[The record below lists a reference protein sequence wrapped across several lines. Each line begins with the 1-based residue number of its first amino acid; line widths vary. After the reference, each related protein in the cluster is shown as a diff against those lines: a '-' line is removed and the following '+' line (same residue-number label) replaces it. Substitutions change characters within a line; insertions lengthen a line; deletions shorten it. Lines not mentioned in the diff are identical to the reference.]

1 AGSGVGKSVALG
13 MLARNCKADVIVISL
28 VGERG
33 REVREFCEDVLGEEA
48 MQRAV
53 VVAAPA
59 DSSPLAR
66 AKGAWYGTEI
76 ASWFRDQ
83 GMHVVL
89 IVDSLTRFAMALR
102 EIGLSLGE
110 APVSRG
116 YTPSVFGK
124 IPELI
129 EKAGNGIN
137 DFPFSA
143 QTRDQS
149 GFTAPHRSIK
159 TDDIAF
165 DSFLQ
170 KVNRLID
177 LIQMILKTHASK
189 LRLSGMHYN
198 KRYDH
203 FFHRYTTVLKSISKM
218 IGIVIEVVLINKILL
233 FDGED
238 ETTVKMGGW
247 QLNDFWVINFND

>member
-1 AGSGVGKSVALG
+1 MGRQQGLNPVSPLDQTVFSCIEIFFGA
-13 MLARNCKADVIVISL
+13 NIQSL
-28 VGERG
+28 VDTFQSI
-33 REVREFCEDVLGEEA
+33 EVEMINDPFFQA
-48 MQRAV
+48 
-53 VVAAPA
+53 
-59 DSSPLAR
+59 
-66 AKGAWYGTEI
+66 
-76 ASWFRDQ
+76 
-83 GMHVVL
+83 
-89 IVDSLTRFAMALR
+89 IVMVNDRKCRT
-102 EIGLSLGE
+102 
-110 APVSRG
+110 
-116 YTPSVFGK
+116 
-124 IPELI
+124 
-129 EKAGNGIN
+129 GNGIN

-159 TDDIAF
+159 TDDVAF
-165 DSFLQ
+165 DSFFQ

-238 ETTVKMGGW
+238 EPTVKMGGW